1 MGRRRVQGF
10 IDAHD
15 NIVRDI
21 LDEIDMPF
29 ARVETFWFR
38 NGEVRK
44 IGKKTMKIECEQ
56 DILISSYIDT
66 GDGRQIR
73 ISNHEKQNGLPDG
86 YIEYIY
92 DWKTYKM
99 IKKPSKEIWN

>member
-21 LDEIDMPF
+21 LDKIDMPF

-38 NGEVRK
+38 KGEKRK
-44 IGKKTMKIECEQ
+44 GKNLYIDCDQ

-73 ISNHEKQNGLPDG
+73 ISNHEKKNGLPNG

-92 DWKTYKM
+92 DWQTYKI